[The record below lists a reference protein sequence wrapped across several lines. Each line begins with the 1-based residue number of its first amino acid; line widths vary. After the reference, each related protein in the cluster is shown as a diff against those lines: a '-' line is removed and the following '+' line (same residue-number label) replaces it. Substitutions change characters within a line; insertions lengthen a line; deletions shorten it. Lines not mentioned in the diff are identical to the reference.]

1 MEDIKIIEIYFCDA
15 WRTHHSMGLQDIY
28 SSLDPEMFNKAAEKI
43 LEGIDVEEDNLS
55 TSLKE
60 TILEFQKTKSKDLA
74 EEIFDAA
81 AEQEIPYVEIK
92 VLTLHE
98 NGIVDF

>member
-15 WRTHHSMGLQDIY
+15 WRIHHSMGLQDIY

>member
-1 MEDIKIIEIYFCDA
+1 MKDIKIIEIYYCDA
-15 WRTHHSMGLQDIY
+15 WRKNQSMGLQDIY

-43 LEGIDVEEDNLS
+43 LEGVDVEEDNLS

>member
-1 MEDIKIIEIYFCDA
+1 
-15 WRTHHSMGLQDIY
+15 
-28 SSLDPEMFNKAAEKI
+28 
-43 LEGIDVEEDNLS
+43 
-55 TSLKE
+55 
-60 TILEFQKTKSKDLA
+60 LA